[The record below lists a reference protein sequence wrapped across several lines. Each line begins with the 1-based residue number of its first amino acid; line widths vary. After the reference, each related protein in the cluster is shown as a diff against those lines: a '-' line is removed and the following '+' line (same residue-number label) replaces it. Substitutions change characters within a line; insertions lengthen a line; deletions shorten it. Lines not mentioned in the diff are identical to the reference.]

1 MPKTA
6 LLFPGQG
13 AQFVGM
19 GAKLAATLPAAQ
31 GLFDRAA
38 EVLGYDLLG
47 VCARGPKERLDA
59 TDVSQPA
66 IYVASLAAL
75 EQLKVT
81 DPGVLETVVCAAGL
95 SLGEYTALTYA
106 GSLTF
111 EDGLKV
117 VDARGKAMQ
126 AAAEATPSGMV
137 SLIGPSVLE
146 VEALVAEVRD
156 HGVLRVANL
165 LCPGNTV
172 VSGAAEAIDAVV
184 TLAEAR
190 GVRAMRL
197 SVAGAFHTSLMRP
210 ADDALGAALDTVAL
224 HAASVPVYSNV
235 NAAPHTEPD
244 EVRPLLIQQVLAPV
258 KWEDSMRAMLAA
270 GVDNF
275 VEVGPG
281 RVLSG
286 LLKRVD
292 RKIAVTQVP
301 A

>member
-19 GAKLAATLPAAQ
+19 GAKLAADLPAA
-31 GLFDRAA
+31 GALFARAA
-38 EVLGYDLLG
+38 DILGYDLLG
-47 VCARGPKERLDA
+47 VCARGPVERLNA

-75 EQLKVT
+75 EQLKAA
-81 DPGVLETVVCAAGL
+81 DPSVLETVVCAAGL

-172 VSGAAEAIDAVV
+172 VSGAAGAIDAVV
-184 TLAEAR
+184 TLAESR
-190 GVRAMRL
+190 GVRALRL

-210 ADDALGAALDTVAL
+210 ADDVLSAVLDSVAL
-224 HAASVPVYSNV
+224 QAAKVPVYSNV
-235 NAAPHTEPD
+235 DAAPHTEPD

-270 GVDNF
+270 GVDHF